1 MVKLIEPQSYC
12 MGVKRA
18 IKLLNNALKADLEKP
33 YYLVGKLIHNDLVM
47 EEYLNQGVIII
58 DEHHKADIKN
68 ISKGTLIFQAHGT
81 DESLISDVKARGLT
95 VVDATCPVVS
105 LIHNKIKEYLKQGY
119 EIIYVGKNNHS
130 ESEAVLTIDN
140 NIHFVAAID
149 DINKLNINND
159 KIYITNQTTLSTLDL
174 KNIYDCIK
182 NKYPYAIIDNKICLA
197 TTKRQIAVLNSDYD
211 LVIVVGDIHSS
222 NTKRLYEL
230 ALSKTNSILIS
241 NLADLMKYDLT
252 KYQNIGITSGA
263 STPMSLVMNIYN
275 YLIK

>member
-18 IKLLNNALKADLEKP
+18 INLLDNALKADLEKP

-47 EEYLNQGVIII
+47 EKYLKQGVIII
-58 DEHHKADIKN
+58 DEHHKDDIKN
-68 ISKGTLIFQAHGT
+68 ITKGTLIFQAHGT
-81 DESLISDVKARGLT
+81 DESLIADARMRGLT
-95 VVDATCPVVS
+95 IVDATCPVVS
-105 LIHNKIKEYLKQGY
+105 LIHNKIKEYIKLGY

-130 ESEAVLTIDN
+130 ESEAVLTIAK
-140 NIHFVAAID
+140 NIHFVADIKDID
-149 DINKLNINND
+149 KLNINND

-174 KNIYDCIK
+174 KAIYEYIK
-182 NKYPYAIIDNKICLA
+182 NKYPQAIIDNKICLA
-197 TTKRQIAVLNSDYD
+197 TTKRQVAVLNSNYD
-211 LVIVVGDIHSS
+211 LIIVVGDIHSS

-241 NLADLMKYDLT
+241 NLDDLKKYDLT
-252 KYQNIGITSGA
+252 KFQNIGITSGA
-263 STPMSLVMNIYN
+263 STPMSLVKNIYD